1 MGRVFALSG
10 ADAAQFDDL
19 IQGMCFISHVP
30 LVVLYDSG
38 GTHSF
43 ISRVCVEKL
52 ALPVC
57 SLKFDLIMDTPA
69 SGSVLTSNLSFNH
82 VLLNCFKKSI
92 VFLESGVSD
101 GDEFLSANQ
110 VKASLRED
118 AQVYMILASMSVET
132 KTPVSDIPIV
142 REFPEVFEEVSWLPP
157 EREVEFSIDLVLGT
171 ETISI
176 TPYRMSPVELNE
188 LKKQLEE
195 LIEK

>member
-1 MGRVFALSG
+1 MTCFNCLGKGYISTSCLHPRRKKSRSLNNQSERPRTMGRVFALSG

-69 SGSVLTSNLSFNH
+69 SGSVLTSNVCLQCPILISDR
-82 VLLNCFKKSI
+82 L
-92 VFLESGVSD
+92 FLV
-101 GDEFLSANQ
+101 
-110 VKASLRED
+110 
-118 AQVYMILASMSVET
+118 
-132 KTPVSDIPIV
+132 
-142 REFPEVFEEVSWLPP
+142 
-157 EREVEFSIDLVLGT
+157 DLVVLPLSQIDVILG
-171 ETISI
+171 
-176 TPYRMSPVELNE
+176 MD
-188 LKKQLEE
+188 
-195 LIEK
+195 